1 MEQCL
6 AIRTGIK
13 RNAIQRNIPKY
24 DLRKE
29 ERFEEYVQQVKEYD
43 YKDEDKEVD
52 EGFTAGSIAMG

>member
-1 MEQCL
+1 M

-13 RNAIQRNIPKY
+13 RKAIQRNIPKS

-29 ERFEEYVQQVKEYD
+29 ERFEEYVEQVKEYG

-52 EGFTAGSIAMG
+52 EGFTAGSIVMG

>member
-1 MEQCL
+1 M
-6 AIRTGIK
+6 
-13 RNAIQRNIPKY
+13 QRNIPKS

>member
-1 MEQCL
+1 M
-6 AIRTGIK
+6 GIK
-13 RNAIQRNIPKY
+13 RNAIQRNIPKS